1 MKDEEVK
8 KETVENTESVK
19 DENAETL
26 NEKTK
31 SDKKEKKTKKDSK
44 EVEIEQLKAEVA
56 KLNDKIK
63 TDSEAYLAARADLE
77 NIRKRL
83 IEQSALDRKYASQN
97 LVGDLIQPI
106 DMLLKIVDYKS
117 DNPEVNN
124 YVYGF
129 KMLTDQLQQIL
140 EKDGLKQ
147 IKALGEKFDP
157 NFMQA
162 MSTEKKEDVESGIV
176 IEVLQNGYMYK
187 DRLLKPAMVKVSE

>member
-162 MSTEKKEDVESGIV
+162 MSTEKKEDIESGIV
-176 IEVLQNGYMYK
+176 IEVLQNGYI
-187 DRLLKPAMVKVSE
+187 

>member
-162 MSTEKKEDVESGIV
+162 MSTEKKEDIESGIV
-176 IEVLQNGYMYK
+176 IEVLQNGYIYK